1 MPQMLTTAMNVTA
14 VRASKPKD
22 VHRAIQ
28 LLLLAEM
35 SFSECYRN
43 KVTAHV
49 IQYLPDYPIQF
60 SESRSLIPMLST
72 MKVILPEFLGL
83 FIHG

>member
-1 MPQMLTTAMNVTA
+1 MPTMAMNVTA
-14 VRASKPKD
+14 FGASNSKD

-28 LLLLAEM
+28 LLLLAKM

-49 IQYLPDYPIQF
+49 IQYLPNYPIQF

-83 FIHG
+83 FIPG